1 MLHSNKATKAFAD
14 YDATYDFQFIVS
26 SKAPR
31 LQQKKAMNNIFP
43 LGGTIRSSLG
53 WQTLPALVFY
63 AHFELPIWGVILWWS
78 EILPSKGL

>member
-31 LQQKKAMNNIFP
+31 LQQAKKSHEQHIPFGRNYSIIAWMANPTSPCLLCSF
-43 LGGTIRSSLG
+43 
-53 WQTLPALVFY
+53 
-63 AHFELPIWGVILWWS
+63 
-78 EILPSKGL
+78 